1 MRFVAFVLLV
11 LAALCV
17 VARANDCIMSKCPHE
32 LDACI
37 NDATCAASL
46 ECSVAC
52 EDTACTQQC
61 AHKASCNDAFKNM
74 TACASQ
80 CLPEVHAQVLDLI
93 AEEEAE
99 TLEDELLWA
108 SKSKCK
114 FLKKAKCAVKVALA
128 IKQCSHDIPCII
140 QKLKS
145 CAKCFCSMVK
155 CKGPCK
161 NIC

>member
-1 MRFVAFVLLV
+1 
-11 LAALCV
+11 
-17 VARANDCIMSKCPHE
+17 
-32 LDACI
+32 
-37 NDATCAASL
+37 
-46 ECSVAC
+46 
-52 EDTACTQQC
+52 
-61 AHKASCNDAFKNM
+61 M

-80 CLPEVHAQVLDLI
+80 CLPEVHSQVLDLI

-99 TLEDELLWA
+99 TLEDELMWA

-145 CAKCFCSMVK
+145 CAKWYVPRLPRVCGGACACAHTSVCAHSFCSMVK

-161 NIC
+161 HIC

>member
-1 MRFVAFVLLV
+1 
-11 LAALCV
+11 
-17 VARANDCIMSKCPHE
+17 
-32 LDACI
+32 
-37 NDATCAASL
+37 
-46 ECSVAC
+46 
-52 EDTACTQQC
+52 
-61 AHKASCNDAFKNM
+61 M

-80 CLPEVHAQVLDLI
+80 CLPEVHSQVLDLI

-99 TLEDELLWA
+99 TLEDELMWA

-145 CAKCFCSMVK
+145 CAKWYVPRVCGGACAILIHVRLCAHSFCSMVK

-161 NIC
+161 HIC